1 MLPPPSLIGNLHFI
15 FLRTNFPAFCLGT
28 VKKGGCVHIY
38 MCMYISFENT
48 RFVTLCMA
56 WKTGAVSV
64 VAGLGP
70 ESGAPWWAKR
80 IGVPRSTPRA
90 STHTTPKPRARFWQ
104 ILDLKFQH
112 WQPLFFGREGGNEF
126 ESTLLAVSAFVKM
139 TWVDVPFRHRFSALD
154 FWSIFFCSYSVRES
168 NRGGQ
173 LHELI
178 GTHGRL

>member
-1 MLPPPSLIGNLHFI
+1 
-15 FLRTNFPAFCLGT
+15 
-28 VKKGGCVHIY
+28 
-38 MCMYISFENT
+38 
-48 RFVTLCMA
+48 MA

-90 STHTTPKPRARFWQ
+90 STHKQRQSRALGFDKFWTWNSN
-104 ILDLKFQH
+104 IGSH
-112 WQPLFFGREGGNEF
+112 FGREKREF

-154 FWSIFFCSYSVRES
+154 F
-168 NRGGQ
+168 
-173 LHELI
+173 
-178 GTHGRL
+178 